1 MSKCRIMVSRRVAH
15 KKCDGELH
23 LVNRN
28 TMTYTPSEEEV
39 FEQFQKARDGK
50 MIVRR
55 VPFDQKG
62 EMTKESMS
70 KPHRKSEEKTAQ
82 RKRDV
87 LENLYPPNSMTFG
100 DGEKKKKS
108 RKESNGKDK
117 RQEDKENKQYAK
129 VICPRRNH

>member
-1 MSKCRIMVSRRVAH
+1 MI
-15 KKCDGELH
+15 
-23 LVNRN
+23 
-28 TMTYTPSEEEV
+28 YTPAEEEV

-62 EMTKESMS
+62 EMTKDSMS

-87 LENLYPPNSMTFG
+87 LENLYPPNNMTFG
-100 DGEKKKKS
+100 DGEKKKKA
-108 RKESNGKDK
+108 RKESK
-117 RQEDKENKQYAK
+117 
-129 VICPRRNH
+129 